1 MYHIKNDRRAVASA
15 KRISDAFI
23 ELTQKKKVCE
33 ISISDIQR
41 VSGVSRSTFYRSFD
55 TPEDVIRLMCSQ
67 SFDEIFSLKNGL
79 LVSVNCF
86 NYWFDNSRVFELI
99 IEAGQLDYFTQ
110 TFASHLIES
119 ALLQKHGL
127 SAADYHYFSY
137 MLSYAMAGFLSGWI
151 ARGRKETKAELLKCV
166 LGPVKTLKPAMLAS
180 L

>member
-1 MYHIKNDRRAVASA
+1 MYHIKNDRRAEASV
-15 KRISDAFI
+15 KRICDAFI
-23 ELTQKKKVCE
+23 ELTEKKKVYE
-33 ISISDIQR
+33 ISICDIQR

-86 NYWFDNSRVFELI
+86 NYWFDNNRVFALI
-99 IEAGQLDYFTQ
+99 IEAGQLDFFAQ

-119 ALLQKHGL
+119 GLLQKHGL
-127 SAADYHYFSY
+127 SAEDYHYFSY

-151 ARGRKETKAELLKCV
+151 ARGRTETKAELLRCV
-166 LGPVKTLKPAMLAS
+166 FDSVKTLKPAMLAS